1 MIVSP
6 VFRRAV
12 LRSVTGA
19 ALGAFAALTAAAPA
33 APQEAQGPVGPVTRL
48 PLPRFAS
55 LKSDRVILREGP
67 SKEHGA
73 KVVFQRAGLPIEIV
87 AEFETWRRIRD
98 SEGSEGWVLHSLLS
112 GKRTALVA
120 PWKKGELLTLRQA
133 PSASAAAVARMQPG
147 VIANIK
153 SCDGAW
159 CRLFGERFD
168 GYLEQATLWGA
179 YPGETVK

>member
-1 MIVSP
+1 M
-6 VFRRAV
+6 
-12 LRSVTGA
+12 
-19 ALGAFAALTAAAPA
+19 
-33 APQEAQGPVGPVTRL
+33 
-48 PLPRFAS
+48 
-55 LKSDRVILREGP
+55 
-67 SKEHGA
+67 
-73 KVVFQRAGLPIEIV
+73 
-87 AEFETWRRIRD
+87 
-98 SEGSEGWVLHSLLS
+98 LHSLLS